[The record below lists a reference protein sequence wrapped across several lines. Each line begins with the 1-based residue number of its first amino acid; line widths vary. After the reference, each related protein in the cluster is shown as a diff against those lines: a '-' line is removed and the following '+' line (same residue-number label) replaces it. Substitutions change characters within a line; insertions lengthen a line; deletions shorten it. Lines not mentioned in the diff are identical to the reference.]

1 MNGTQMQ
8 RMKKIPA
15 WGTNRL
21 GFSHVHAQSS
31 VDMKRC
37 RQRVHELREPTVQVG
52 VVRHHAE
59 IRDLDPGLHAQDN
72 VDGSMT
78 AIATCGQADTLSLSL
93 DFIPALAGD
102 EIRLEHID
110 VHQRGRC
117 TPRLVRALKL
127 PQARVRCTPRLAPAL
142 KLPQARV
149 RCTPRLA
156 RTLKLPQARVR
167 CTPRLGL
174 DRHVHVGHDESLE
187 HEMRHVLQDG
197 QGVHK
202 GGLVH
207 FAVKQNP
214 TSTLKSLGLLTM
226 SSSVALLVDASMVK
240 ILASASA
247 LLMCT
252 TASSEK
258 VHTAIRT
265 DSCQDEM
272 LGQHCTV
279 AYIALEHCL
288 CVCHK

>member
-1 MNGTQMQ
+1 MVRLVLTAAIVALPSFSTLPPRYMDRTSGVTPARVTLNPRSGRPNTDEMYLVSDRCNWQGFSAEMNGTQMQ

-15 WGTNRL
+15 LGTNRL
-21 GFSHVHAQSS
+21 GLSYVHAQSS

-37 RQRVHELREPTVQVG
+37 RQRVHELRELTVQVG

-127 PQARVRCTPRLAPAL
+127 PQARVRCTPRLARALKLPQARVRCTPRLARAL

-174 DRHVHVGHDESLE
+174 DRHVHVGHAECLE

-202 GGLVH
+202 GGLVY
-207 FAVKQNP
+207 
-214 TSTLKSLGLLTM
+214 L
-226 SSSVALLVDASMVK
+226 
-240 ILASASA
+240 
-247 LLMCT
+247 
-252 TASSEK
+252 
-258 VHTAIRT
+258 R
-265 DSCQDEM
+265 
-272 LGQHCTV
+272 
-279 AYIALEHCL
+279 
-288 CVCHK
+288 